1 MHPLRIKVEIPKS
14 PKAILA
20 AGSAHIFI
28 KNVNA
33 VRDAMNKEEVFVGRG
48 ITWGFSNL
56 SLIMCLNWNVWI
68 IT

>member
-33 VRDAMNKEEVFVGRG
+33 VRD
-48 ITWGFSNL
+48 
-56 SLIMCLNWNVWI
+56 
-68 IT
+68 